1 MTTAVVSSS
10 ITMLTMHLSRLQKRW
25 IIDSVDRWVPVIGKV
40 VHCIPVRNIWNST
53 GNLLEC
59 FSIRLHLNCINCV
72 IPADANAA
80 STAPVIVL

>member
-10 ITMLTMHLSRLQKRW
+10 ITMLTMVDHSFVTLAKAMDYRLGR
-25 IIDSVDRWVPVIGKV
+25 SMGTSDR
-40 VHCIPVRNIWNST
+40 IPVRNIWNST